1 MSQSQVLR
9 ILRDFDGEATVSEI
23 RREVQKRFPDRSL
36 DTYVHKRL
44 YSLKNQGLASASEV
58 KGETVWKL
66 TRRGQEYE
74 YISTNLEGVN
84 SDSAEEIKN
93 RGLSVSN
100 IVATVVVANELDLTE
115 IASKLQAA
123 EYHSEVDS
131 HLTYSPKESIGV
143 SIRVPSTGRVT
154 VTGAKNSEQICTG
167 LMYFC
172 SELDKIGM
180 NAEFDREK
188 ITVQNIIA
196 TRAIGQELDLDT
208 LAESLGTEKA
218 EYNPDNFPGIV
229 YRPDIS
235 GTSLIFRTGKIVFNG
250 VKNYEQLAELC
261 NNVESEISK
270 RDIDY

>member
-1 MSQSQVLR
+1 
-9 ILRDFDGEATVSEI
+9 
-23 RREVQKRFPDRSL
+23 
-36 DTYVHKRL
+36 
-44 YSLKNQGLASASEV
+44 
-58 KGETVWKL
+58 
-66 TRRGQEYE
+66 
-74 YISTNLEGVN
+74 
-84 SDSAEEIKN
+84 
-93 RGLSVSN
+93 
-100 IVATVVVANELDLTE
+100 
-115 IASKLQAA
+115 
-123 EYHSEVDS
+123 
-131 HLTYSPKESIGV
+131 
-143 SIRVPSTGRVT
+143 
-154 VTGAKNSEQICTG
+154 
-167 LMYFC
+167 MYFC

-261 NNVESEISK
+261 DNVESEISK